1 MFASLQSRLW
11 LTYLIL
17 IIILLSLVAGGVLVS
32 LANNPIIYR
41 ESVQQIRQGLSDVID
56 KLDKKNRADI
66 PELSAILEDVS
77 QSSGIRFLILDHSS
91 QVIIDTNANDK
102 SSLKILRITNSKI
115 RNIYDE
121 TRVRLIRDNSNRVWL
136 FATLKITD
144 NFWLLAAVPAPKLG
158 VMGILKDEFISPIFW
173 AGVLGI
179 FIAFFLSYLL
189 SSWIS
194 KPIKAIADASKSLSK
209 GNFKRIPL
217 EGPREIK
224 EVAGTFN
231 EMTSRIQEI
240 QNSQKKFIAD
250 VSHELKTPLTSIQ
263 GFSRAMLD
271 GTITNPE
278 EVHGAADVIFSESD
292 RMARM
297 VADLLTLAKID
308 SGAEVLNI
316 SIVDLNQLLKE
327 VVIKFQF
334 QAEISSVNVENDLPI
349 FQEIR
354 GDRDKLIQV
363 FSNLLD
369 NAIKYSSSPGKVKLT
384 GYSGVNEVV
393 IQVKDTGVGLSDSD
407 QKHIFDRFFQADK
420 SRKGGTGKG
429 VGLGLSISKEVITAH
444 GGIITVQSSPG
455 KGSTFTVKLPV

>member
-11 LTYLIL
+11 LTYLLLIL
-17 IIILLSLVAGGVLVS
+17 ILLSLVAGGVLVS
-32 LANNPIIYR
+32 LVNNPIIYR
-41 ESVQQIRQGLSDVID
+41 ESAQLIRQGLSDVIKRAD
-56 KLDKKNRADI
+56 IKNRADI
-66 PELSAILEDVS
+66 QVLSAKLEEES
-77 QSSGIRFLILDHSS
+77 RSSGIRYL
-91 QVIIDTNANDK
+91 IIDNSLQIIVDTNTNEEP
-102 SSLKILRITNSKI
+102 SLNPLRIKKTSF

-121 TRVRLIRDNSNRVWL
+121 TRVRLIRDNTNQVWL
-136 FATLKITD
+136 FATQKIAD
-144 NFWLLAAVPAPKLG
+144 KFWLLAAVPAPKLG
-158 VMGILKDEFISPIFW
+158 VMVILKDEFIGPIFW

-189 SSWIS
+189 ASWIS
-194 KPIKAIADASKSLSK
+194 KPMKAIAEASKSLVK
-209 GNFKRIPL
+209 GSFQRIPL
-217 EGPREIK
+217 EGPQEIM
-224 EVAGTFN
+224 EVAGSFN

-278 EVHGAADVIFSESD
+278 EVQGAAELIFSESD

-308 SGAEVLNI
+308 SGAEVLNF
-316 SIVDLNQLLKE
+316 SIVDLSQLLKE
-327 VVIKFQF
+327 VLIKFQF
-334 QAEISSVNVENDLPI
+334 QAETSSIDFENDLPI

-354 GDRDKLIQV
+354 GDKDKLIQV

-369 NAIKYSSSPGKVKLT
+369 NAIKYSSSPGKVKIN

-393 IQVKDTGVGLSDSD
+393 IQIKDTGVGLSESD
-407 QKHIFDRFFQADK
+407 QKHIFDRFFQADR
-420 SRKGGTGKG
+420 SRKGGIGKG
-429 VGLGLSISKEVITAH
+429 VGLGLSITKEVIAAH
-444 GGIITVQSSPG
+444 GGTITVQSSPG